1 MKLTEHY
8 ELKMPE
14 GNEYVSVD
22 DLNHNASEIDRILA
36 EKADS
41 AGGDISNTII
51 GALEETAE
59 EFPAPEAGE
68 SVGAFFGKI
77 RKFIVDFKGWYITLQ
92 TNITTLNT
100 TKVDVT
106 GGDVAETKVG
116 SLDTIT
122 TEFPVPAAGDK
133 TKTVVGKVKKF
144 IEDFNNFKTGILTMG
159 MIVNNAVTNNS
170 GLPVSAAVAY
180 ALQNQLT
187 QLNSDYVSRTKDNTV
202 GSQLQLTKNNGIG
215 GGSYAGGPV

>member
-22 DLNHNASEIDRILA
+22 DLNHNASEIDRVLA
-36 EKADS
+36 EK
-41 AGGDISNTII
+41 
-51 GALEETAE
+51 
-59 EFPAPEAGE
+59 
-68 SVGAFFGKI
+68 
-77 RKFIVDFKGWYITLQ
+77 VDA
-92 TNITTLNT
+92 
-100 TKVDVT
+100 T
-106 GGDVAETKVG
+106 GGDVAETVV
-116 SLDTIT
+116 SSIDTIT

-144 IEDFNNFKTGILTMG
+144 IEDFNNFKTGILTVG
-159 MIVNNAVTNNS
+159 MIVNNAVTNRTD
-170 GLPVSAAVAY
+170 LPVTAAVAY